1 MIQKNFIS
9 LLCLLTIISGCSLL
23 PNKKVEIVSKP
34 LQIDIMQPD
43 LPRPVDLTAPKWFVV
58 SEAQIAN
65 PCKKVF
71 DEEKQK
77 EVRPKACAKEDT
89 ENPDW
94 PEDYTYLDRFLD
106 EMKEMNNGEVL
117 FVATTV
123 GDYKVMAEDMKIIVS
138 EGHHENVDKKPEDMT
153 KVELKAAMG
162 DMMKKMNGNGK
173 KKDEMVKMV
182 NAMYGAMKMGGHEE
196 DDDDEDETNE
206 QVERRIKEID
216 VSEHVDALMNNE
228 GDLSEE
234 FKRKAATVFEA
245 AVKSKIRD
253 EVERLEEEYKTE
265 LDESIE
271 QTKSELSE
279 KVDTYLNYVVEEW
292 MKENELAIERGLKGE
307 IAEDFISG
315 LKTGFKLERPSRVVS
330 GLLQSSLSTTTSTS
344 FSAPVSLFLRIILVS
359 IGMISSS

>member
-58 SEAQIAN
+58 SEAQIVN

-77 EVRPKACAKEDT
+77 EVRPKACAIEDT

-123 GDYKVMAEDMKIIVS
+123 GDYKIMAEDMQ
-138 EGHHENVDKKPEDMT
+138 
-153 KVELKAAMG
+153 ELKRYIKQLGEVVIYYRNVTMPNREQGVGVAV
-162 DMMKKMNGNGK
+162 KKN
-173 KKDEMVKMV
+173 
-182 NAMYGAMKMGGHEE
+182 
-196 DDDDEDETNE
+196 ETN
-206 QVERRIKEID
+206 KD
-216 VSEHVDALMNNE
+216 
-228 GDLSEE
+228 
-234 FKRKAATVFEA
+234 
-245 AVKSKIRD
+245 
-253 EVERLEEEYKTE
+253 
-265 LDESIE
+265 
-271 QTKSELSE
+271 
-279 KVDTYLNYVVEEW
+279 
-292 MKENELAIERGLKGE
+292 
-307 IAEDFISG
+307 
-315 LKTGFKLERPSRVVS
+315 
-330 GLLQSSLSTTTSTS
+330 
-344 FSAPVSLFLRIILVS
+344 
-359 IGMISSS
+359 